1 MKDISK
7 LVRTQVIDKRGR
19 PTHVY
24 KKVGLDFKE
33 KMLKKYKIDII
44 DGNDRITN
52 SLIGDLK
59 DVIDIGKVSE
69 LNPQKLVINF
79 EYKPQIQQGL
89 KIRGAYEPASNTI
102 YVNLKH
108 KNSFNHEFGHFI
120 FRTLTNHSNNEEIKN
135 ILNNFVSKDFLD
147 KKKDLYFKT
156 EFKNYYEIND
166 ILKTEIPILTEIRS
180 ALPDKLKEKLRDT
193 DFPYI
198 HLWKMVSEVTRDN
211 EEYTNSFKKA
221 IGENLYNKTV
231 DFLNTLSENK
241 KNILNFTCNQMI
253 KELPVYYNM
262 KFNADFFYFN
272 QNETFARFFE
282 QYVLE
287 KNPKSIGSK
296 DPEEYKKNL
305 GLYFT
310 KEEMDELK
318 NKFNRIKEL
327 LNV

>member
-7 LVRTQVIDKRGR
+7 LVRTQIVDKRGR

-33 KMLKKYKIDII
+33 GMLKKYKIDII
-44 DGNDRITN
+44 DGDDRITN

-59 DVIDIGKVSE
+59 DVMDIEKVSK

-79 EYKPQIQQGL
+79 EYKPQSQQGL
-89 KIRGAYEPASNTI
+89 KIKGAYEPASNTI

-120 FRTLTNHSNNEEIKN
+120 FRTLTNYSSNEEIKN

-156 EFKNYYEIND
+156 EFKNYYEINNV
-166 ILKTEIPILTEIRS
+166 LKTEIPILTEISS
-180 ALPDKLKEKLRDT
+180 ALPDNLKEKLKGT
-193 DFPYI
+193 DFPYV
-198 HLWKMVSEVTRDN
+198 HLWKMLSGITKGN
-211 EEYTNSFKKA
+211 EEYVNSFKKA
-221 IGENLYNKTV
+221 VGENLYNKTA
-231 DFLNTLSENK
+231 DFLNTLSKNK
-241 KNILNFTCNQMI
+241 KDVLDFTCNQMI
-253 KELPVYYNM
+253 KELSVYYDM

-287 KNPKSIGSK
+287 RNLKSIGSK

-310 KEEMDELK
+310 REEMDELK
-318 NKFNRIKEL
+318 IKFNKIIGL
-327 LNV
+327 LQ